1 MNASPVLIEIVG
13 AVAMLLWAVRLVRT
27 GITRTFGGGLR
38 SLVARAGSN
47 RLAAWTAGFVATTV
61 LQSST
66 ATALIV
72 ASLASREILPTLT
85 ALAVMLGADV
95 GTTVAA
101 QILSFRPHFLAPVLL
116 TLGVV
121 LFQSAESGPRRHIG
135 RFCFGLGL
143 LLLSLRLLLE
153 ATAPLRDSPSLAL
166 AVDLLG
172 SDPTVAVLVAAILTW
187 LAHSSLAIVVLV
199 MSFASH
205 GVVDV
210 DVAVAMVVGANIGG
224 AVAPVVMTG
233 GSGPVGRRAPV
244 GNLALRTLGAALCL
258 PFLDVL
264 QPWIAAL
271 GPDPARQVVNFH
283 TAFNLAL
290 AVLAMPV
297 LPLLARLLER
307 LLPAPA
313 AGEDPGAPHH
323 LDRDAVD
330 TPAVA
335 LAAAAR
341 EALRMGDI
349 VQWMLE
355 RALEALRVNDFML
368 IHEIKSKDD
377 ILDRLHEAIKHY
389 LIHVA
394 RQELDAAESR
404 RYQEILAFVTNM
416 EHIGDIID
424 LNLMEIAE
432 KKARDRLRFSPQGF
446 EELRRIH
453 EAVMD
458 NLQLALGVF
467 MTRDVRL
474 ARRLVASKATI
485 RELER
490 RAAENHLRRLT
501 LGVPDTLQTTS
512 LHLDVIRDLKRINSH
527 LTAIAY
533 PLLEETGELRATR
546 LAADTAPDGV
556 RAPATG
562 GTEEA
567 KEKAAPAE
575 SRPDLAAE
583 PRSP

>member
-1 MNASPVLIEIVG
+1 MNASLVLIEIVG
-13 AVAMLLWAVRLVRT
+13 AVALLLWAVRLVRT
-27 GITRTFGGGLR
+27 GITRTFGGSLR

-47 RLAAWTAGFVATTV
+47 RLAAAAAGLLVTAV

-72 ASLASREILPTLT
+72 ASLASRAILPTLT

-101 QILSFRPHFLAPVLL
+101 QILSFRPHFLAPVLI

-121 LFQSAESGPRRHIG
+121 LFMSAESGPRRHLG
-135 RFCFGLGL
+135 RFFVGVGL

-153 ATAPLRDSPSLAL
+153 ASAPLRESPTLAL
-166 AVDLLG
+166 IVDLLAR
-172 SDPTVAVLVAAILTW
+172 DPLVAVLVAAVLTW

-205 GVVDV
+205 GVVSV
-210 DVAVAMVVGANIGG
+210 DAALALVLGANIGG
-224 AVAPVVMTG
+224 AVAPVVMTA
-233 GSGPVGRRAPV
+233 GSGPVGRRAPL
-244 GNLALRTLGAALCL
+244 GNLVMRTAGALLLL
-258 PFLDVL
+258 PFVGEL
-264 QPWIAAL
+264 QPWFAAFEA
-271 GPDPARQVVNFH
+271 DPARQIVNFH

-290 AVLAMPV
+290 VVVA
-297 LPLLARLLER
+297 LPLLPPFARLLER
-307 LLPAPA
+307 LLPKPA
-313 AGEDPGAPHH
+313 TAEDPGAPQY
-323 LDRDAVD
+323 LDAEAVD
-330 TPAVA
+330 APAVA
-335 LAAAAR
+335 LAAASR

-355 RALEALRVNDFML
+355 RALEALRANDFAL
-368 IHEIKSKDD
+368 ISEIKSKDD
-377 ILDRLHEAIKHY
+377 VLDRLHEAIKLY
-389 LIHVA
+389 LIDVA
-394 RQELDAAESR
+394 RHELDRAESR
-404 RYQEILAFVTNM
+404 RHQEILAFVTNM

-453 EAVMD
+453 QAVMD

-474 ARRLVASKATI
+474 ARRLVASKAEI
-485 RELER
+485 RDLER
-490 RAAENHLRRLT
+490 QAWENHLRRLA

-546 LAADTAPDGV
+546 LAGERAAEARSAGGSE
-556 RAPATG
+556 APA
-562 GTEEA
+562 
-567 KEKAAPAE
+567 APSTPPSPAG
-575 SRPDLAAE
+575 SRHA
-583 PRSP
+583 SG

>member
-1 MNASPVLIEIVG
+1 MNASLVLVEIVG
-13 AVAMLLWAVRLVRT
+13 AVAMLLWAIRLVRT
-27 GITRTFGGGLR
+27 GITRTFGGSLR
-38 SLVARAGSN
+38 SFVARAGTN
-47 RLAAWTAGFVATTV
+47 RLTAWMAGFLATTV

-72 ASLASREILPTLT
+72 ASLASRNILPTLT

-101 QILSFRPHFLAPVLL
+101 QILSFRPQLLSPILL
-116 TLGVV
+116 TLGMV

-166 AVDLLG
+166 AIDLLG

-187 LAHSSLAIVVLV
+187 LAHSSLAIVLLI

-205 GVVDV
+205 GVVGT
-210 DVAVAMVVGANIGG
+210 DVAVAMVLGANIGG
-224 AVAPVVMTG
+224 AVAPVVMTAA
-233 GSGPVGRRAPV
+233 SGPVGRRAPF
-244 GNLALRTLGAALCL
+244 GNLALRAIAAILCI
-258 PFLDVL
+258 PFLAEI
-264 QPWIAAL
+264 QPWIAVL
-271 GPDPARQVVNFH
+271 EPDPARQVVNFH

-290 AVLAMPV
+290 ALIAMPW

-313 AGEDPGAPHH
+313 AGEDPGAPHY
-323 LDRDAVD
+323 LDRNAVD

-341 EALRMGDI
+341 EALRMGDV

-355 RALEALRVNDFML
+355 RSLEALRTNDFAL
-368 IHEIKSKDD
+368 VHEIKAKDD

-389 LIHVA
+389 LIDVA
-394 RQELDAAESR
+394 RQEMDGTEGR
-404 RYQEILAFVTNM
+404 RYQEILSFITNM
-416 EHIGDIID
+416 EHIGDIMD

-432 KKARDRLRFSPQGF
+432 KKARDQLRFSPQGF
-446 EELRRIH
+446 EELRH
-453 EAVMD
+453 MHAFVMD

-467 MTRDVRL
+467 MTRDIRL
-474 ARRLVASKATI
+474 ARRLVASKAAI

-490 RAAENHLRRLT
+490 RAAENHLRRLA

-527 LTAIAY
+527 LTAVAY
-533 PLLEETGELRATR
+533 PLLEEAGELRATR
-546 LAADTAPDGV
+546 LAGESSVTSV
-556 RAPATG
+556 RSPQRLAGEAPATSTGSG
-562 GTEEA
+562 GV
-567 KEKAAPAE
+567 
-575 SRPDLAAE
+575 AE
-583 PRSP
+583 PGAS